1 MLNIDIDE
9 GLNVSNVGDKFP
21 KFIPPETDQ
30 NKAAVFNDSFTSQE
44 NSEVIG
50 SFTEDGRLKG
60 FFCSKT
66 VFNLSEKILT
76 EAEIKVLEKGLDFA
90 PIQKTLNE
98 PELRKDFEEFSRRI
112 RCKWNFRKEQTNNFS
127 EIAGFRPKSRWKPSN
142 GHASLEVFLRRK
154 RAFF

>member
-30 NKAAVFNDSFTSQE
+30 NKATVFNDSFTSQE

-50 SFTEDGRLKG
+50 SFTEDGRLKE

-66 VFNLSEKILT
+66 VFNLSEKLLT
-76 EAEIKVLEKGLDFA
+76 EAEIKVLEKGLDFT
-90 PIQKTLNE
+90 PVQKTLNE
-98 PELRKDFEEFSRRI
+98 PELRKDFEEFSRRT
-112 RCKWNFRKEQTNNFS
+112 R
-127 EIAGFRPKSRWKPSN
+127 
-142 GHASLEVFLRRK
+142 
-154 RAFF
+154 